1 MSIESAKALYY
12 RLSADEVF
20 LEKFEQTASQEEH
33 IQMLQAAGYEFT
45 LEEWKAVIAQIQ
57 TSNFSDDE
65 LSDPDLQS
73 VSGGTSAPVTVYGNS
88 TIFKNIED
96 LLNYR

>member
-1 MSIESAKALYY
+1 MSIESAKALYS
-12 RLSADEVF
+12 RLTTDEAF
-20 LEKFEQTASQEEH
+20 LSEFEQTASQKER

-45 LEEWKAVIAQIQ
+45 LEESKAAIAQIQ

-65 LSDPDLQS
+65 LSDPDLQLA
-73 VSGGTSAPVTVYGNS
+73 SGGTIAPITVYGNS

-96 LLNYR
+96 LLKYR